1 MTPASPELLRAWPN
15 VWRFSDL
22 WLAVTHREPV
32 DADLVASRLA
42 EFALRPPSAESAL
55 DALLASGEIDA
66 AELLL
71 TEDGFLAA
79 LSDPAERDR
88 LERRV
93 VEARVTLS
101 ARFAERVESLE
112 RRAARAGLDLDLS
125 AARRWTPGR
134 WKDAEALLA
143 HLVEHCRDAEDR
155 AGLPLPGDVSGRSG
169 VAPKRPAAIVW
180 PVPEAGISE
189 ALDWFAGRKPA
200 PTAALHLLPQQE
212 DRQAH
217 RLVGA
222 MDALLTKG
230 ADWQQPVVEEF
241 VRAFAAV
248 VGAQANATRALG
260 GGFTALFR
268 GLEAPGLPGLV
279 GGDAGLPIWLAPK
292 SDVQLPVD
300 FRGRLHV
307 AFFPKREQVR
317 RPPAL
322 RLDALMLLGVVAD
335 TIGRRDRLLRAF
347 ARDLPTDLAI
357 PHGWPAPP
365 RPRPVP
371 AEEHQ
376 ALVDATLGW
385 LDLEPETREVIDR
398 LAWMAG
404 GDDTLMGALLA
415 DLIRFVPTRAG
426 SPRGAVTLDDVDR
439 AWRGQAVRDA
449 AAKGMDGLSGVE
461 LATLEVRNIL
471 EISLPGRALPLNV
484 VVSESADH
492 AGASMEAAQEALT
505 SLEAQGLVLKV
516 DGQVWLPAAGLSAP
530 SLRTGARG
538 GT

>member
-22 WLAVTHREPV
+22 WLAVTHQEPV

-42 EFALRPPSAESAL
+42 ELALRAPSAESAL

-79 LSDPAERDR
+79 LSDPADRDR

-112 RRAARAGLDLDLS
+112 RRAARVGLDLDLS

-134 WKDAEALLA
+134 WRDAESQLA
-143 HLVEHCRDAEDR
+143 HLAERCREAEDR
-155 AGLPLPGDVSGRSG
+155 AGLTLAEGASGRSG
-169 VAPKRPAAIVW
+169 LATKRPAPIVW
-180 PVPEAGISE
+180 PVPEAGVPE

-200 PTAALHLLPQQE
+200 PAAALHLLPQQE
-212 DRQAH
+212 DRQAL

-222 MDALLTKG
+222 LEALLAKKG
-230 ADWQQPVVEEF
+230 DWQPHVVEEF
-241 VRAFAAV
+241 VRAFAGLI
-248 VGAQANATRALG
+248 GAQAHATRALG
-260 GGFTALFR
+260 GGFTARLR

-279 GGDAGLPIWLAPK
+279 GGDDGLPMWLAPK

-300 FRGRLHV
+300 LRGRLHI

-335 TIGRRDRLLRAF
+335 ASGRRDRLLRAF

-385 LDLEPETREVIDR
+385 LDLEPETREVMDR

-426 SPRGAVTLDDVDR
+426 TPRGSVTLDDVDR

-449 AAKGMDGLSGVE
+449 AAKRLDGLSGVE
-461 LATLEVRNIL
+461 LATLEVLNIL
-471 EISLPGRALPLNV
+471 EISLPGRALPWNV

-492 AGASMEAAQEALT
+492 AGTSMEAAQEALT
-505 SLEAQGLVLKV
+505 SLEAQRLVHMV
-516 DGQVWLPAAGLSAP
+516 DGRVWLPAAGLSAP